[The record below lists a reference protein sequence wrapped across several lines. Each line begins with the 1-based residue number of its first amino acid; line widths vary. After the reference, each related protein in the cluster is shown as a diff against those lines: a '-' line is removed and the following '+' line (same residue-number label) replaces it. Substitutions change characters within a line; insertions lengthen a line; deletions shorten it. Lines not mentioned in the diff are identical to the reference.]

1 MLMDYKTCFGRF
13 GSAYRIEKAIR
24 DGRLFKMDV
33 GVYSD
38 SGSESE
44 IAVLLA
50 KYPQAVVSFE
60 SAYFY
65 YDMTDYIPER
75 YSLVTGNHVH
85 SIRDERVKQYFVPES
100 QLEVGKTELEYE
112 GDKIR
117 IYDLERLLIE
127 TVRMKNRMPSDQYK
141 EVIGWY
147 RGKTG
152 ELDGA
157 ALSEYL
163 TLFPH
168 RERIMSII
176 DTEVY

>member
-1 MLMDYKTCFGRF
+1 M
-13 GSAYRIEKAIR
+13 
-24 DGRLFKMDV
+24 
-33 GVYSD
+33 
-38 SGSESE
+38 
-44 IAVLLA
+44 
-50 KYPQAVVSFE
+50 
-60 SAYFY
+60 
-65 YDMTDYIPER
+65 
-75 YSLVTGNHVH
+75 TGNHVH

-100 QLEVGKTELEYE
+100 QLEVGKTEMEYE

-147 RGKTG
+147 RGRTND
-152 ELDGA
+152 LDGSKLA
-157 ALSEYL
+157 GYLS
-163 TLFPH
+163 LFPH